1 MMPKALHARLRS
13 AIQRAGQENARVVM
27 NDNAG
32 SRWPLPFFT
41 LEVHPVSGVEQ
52 QTFLVCFIDVEKNSQ
67 KTANSERL
75 ALLRAAEL
83 EDKFD
88 APRIQ
93 FEQLVH
99 NLERSAEM
107 EKGIN
112 DELRATSEDHIS
124 LQEKLQSLSEVFWRS
139 TAIFG
144 MT

>member
-1 MMPKALHARLRS
+1 
-13 AIQRAGQENARVVM
+13 
-27 NDNAG
+27 
-32 SRWPLPFFT
+32 
-41 LEVHPVSGVEQ
+41 
-52 QTFLVCFIDVEKNSQ
+52 
-67 KTANSERL
+67 
-75 ALLRAAEL
+75 LRAAEL

-88 APRIQ
+88 ALRIQ